1 MAALSHITTAGQ
13 NRPAVNH
20 QAGILAA
27 LLMLLGVLG
36 WWLLFPTLAA
46 AHANLAS
53 SDPPANSELETAP
66 GRIIIW
72 FTEPIEPDLSE
83 IRVLDASGKQVDL
96 GDSVV
101 DDLNPLAMSVGLSD
115 VPDGT
120 YTVAWKNVSTVD
132 GHRVRGSFVF
142 AVGQPLSGAPVEQI
156 DQPLLQSPV
165 APVLRWLTLLGA
177 LAMSG
182 GLVFELLVTRPVLF
196 GLRSTPVMM
205 DVGRRLSYRSLGLT
219 WLALA
224 VFLGASVGQLLVLT
238 VITHEVSSWGA
249 LPEPLWNTITATGWG
264 EVWVW
269 RMAAALAF
277 GVVLCGLRF
286 FAEPR
291 PELYRTLVRTLALM
305 LGGAVLWTL
314 GLTSHGAATIDI
326 RAMALTAD
334 FLHLAAS
341 AFWIG
346 ALFHFVMGL
355 STLLKGLPDGERKE
369 CLAEI
374 VPRFSVVA
382 SLSVATIIVTGVFSG
397 WAQVT
402 VVDAL
407 DTPYGMTLIA
417 KIMLVLPLLFLGA
430 LNLLWVRPRLR
441 RNTESVGWLRRLLL
455 GEAALAVLI
464 LAAVGMLTALEPAR
478 QVASRELTE
487 SRQSISFS
495 DTVSGDTI
503 QLEVSPGR
511 VGSNDLTVTLSDRLG
526 SSISNADEVLVR
538 LVFLESDLGDDT
550 LTATSLGDGRYV
562 REDAQLSIAGVWQAE
577 LVVRRPDAFDART
590 AFRFEALA
598 TGAAGSAAISP
609 SPETA
614 YLLLGAGL
622 LVLGVLFVAAGLPL
636 GGWFSRSGAGVMT
649 PGLAGVAAGLLLLF
663 NAQLG
668 IGGDE
673 VLQNPFPPTPDSL
686 ETGAAT
692 YIQVCQAC
700 HGEGGR
706 GDGPAGVV
714 LDPPPA
720 DLVVHV
726 PLHPEADLFRFI
738 RDGIPGTGM
747 APLGSQLSEE
757 QIWHVVN
764 YIRTLEE

>member
-1 MAALSHITTAGQ
+1 MANLSYNSTVG
-13 NRPAVNH
+13 RFRSAVNCRTS
-20 QAGILAA
+20 ILAGLLA
-27 LLMLLGVLG
+27 LLAVLG
-36 WWLLFPTLAA
+36 WWLLFPAPAA

-66 GRIIIW
+66 NRVIIW
-72 FTEPIEPDLSE
+72 FTEPVEPALSD
-83 IRVLDASGKQVDL
+83 IRVLDSAGKQVDK
-96 GDSVV
+96 GHSVV
-101 DDLNPLAMSVGLSD
+101 DDLNPLAMSVGLGD

-142 AVGQPLSGAPVEQI
+142 AVGQPLSAVPTQGEE
-156 DQPLLQSPV
+156 QPLLQSPFS
-165 APVLRWLTLLGA
+165 PLLRWLVLLGA
-177 LAMSG
+177 LAMAG
-182 GLVFELLVTRPVLF
+182 GLVFELLVTRPILF
-196 GLRSTPVMM
+196 AAKSSSTMR
-205 DVGRRLSYRSLGLT
+205 DVGLALSARSSRLM

-224 VFLGASVGQLLVLT
+224 VFLAASVGQLLSLVT
-238 VITHEVSSWGA
+238 VDTSLGEAVGG
-249 LPEPLWNTITATGWG
+249 PLWTTLSSTGWG
-264 EVWVW
+264 KLWLW
-269 RMAAALAF
+269 RIAAAVAF
-277 GVVLCGLRF
+277 GASLFGLRF
-286 FAEPR
+286 A
-291 PELYRTLVRTLALM
+291 PELWRPAVRTLTLALA
-305 LGGAVLWTL
+305 GAALWTL
-314 GLTSHGAATIDI
+314 ALTSHGAATVDI
-326 RAMALTAD
+326 RNMALAAD

-346 ALFHFVMGL
+346 ALFHFALGL
-355 STLLKGLPDGERKE
+355 SLLRGLPEEDRRE
-369 CLAEI
+369 CLADM

-382 SLSVATIIVTGVFSG
+382 SLSVATIIVTGLFSG

-402 VVDAL
+402 VIEAL
-407 DTPYGMTLIA
+407 TTAYGITLIA
-417 KIMLVLPLLFLGA
+417 KVALVLPLLFLGA

-441 RNTESVGWLRRLLL
+441 RNTESADWLRRLLV
-455 GEAALAVLI
+455 GEAALALLI
-464 LAAVGMLTALEPAR
+464 LAAVGMLTSLEPAR
-478 QVASRELTE
+478 QVASRELAE

-495 DTVSGDTI
+495 DTVSTDNI

-511 VGSNDLTVTLSDRLG
+511 VGSNDLTVTLTDRLG
-526 SSISNADEVLVR
+526 RPIANADEVLVR

-550 LTATSLGDGRYV
+550 LTAVSLGDGRYV

-590 AFRFEALA
+590 AFRFEALS

-609 SPETA
+609 SPATA
-614 YLLLGAGL
+614 YLMLGGGL
-622 LVLGVLFVAAGLPL
+622 LVLGTLFLGAGLPL

-649 PGLAGVAAGLLLLF
+649 PGIAGVAAGLMLLF

-668 IGGDE
+668 IGGQE
-673 VLQNPFPPTPDSL
+673 VLQNPFPPTPESL
-686 ETGAAT
+686 EAGAT
-692 YIQVCQAC
+692 SYVQICQAC
-700 HGEGGR
+700 HGEMGR
-706 GDGPAGVV
+706 GDGPAGVA

-747 APLGSQLSEE
+747 APLGGQLTEE

>member
-1 MAALSHITTAGQ
+1 MAALPHITTAGRF
-13 NRPAVNH
+13 RPAVNRR
-20 QAGILAA
+20 AYILAA
-27 LLMLLGVLG
+27 LLSLLAVLG
-36 WWLLFPTLAA
+36 WWLLFPAHAA

-72 FTEPIEPDLSE
+72 FTEPIEPGLSE
-83 IRVLDASGKQVDL
+83 IRVLDAGGKQMDL

-132 GHRVRGSFVF
+132 GHRVRGSYVF
-142 AVGQPLSGAPVEQI
+142 AVGQPLSGVPVQQVE
-156 DQPLLQSPV
+156 QPLLQSPV

-177 LAMSG
+177 LTMAG

-196 GLRSTPVMM
+196 GLRATPAMK
-205 DVGRRLSYRSLGLT
+205 DAGRRLSYRSLGLT

-224 VFLGASVGQLLVLT
+224 VFLGSSVGQLLVLT

-249 LPEPLWNTITATGWG
+249 LPNPLWKTLTATGWG
-264 EVWVW
+264 ETWVW

-277 GVVLCGLRF
+277 GVVLFGLRF

-291 PELYRTLVRTLALM
+291 PELYRTVVRTVALV

-314 GLTSHGAATIDI
+314 ALTSHGAATIDI

-341 AFWIG
+341 AFWVG

-355 STLLKGLPDGERKE
+355 SALLRGLPDDERRE

-382 SLSVATIIVTGVFSG
+382 TLSVATIIITGVFSG

-402 VVDAL
+402 VTEAL
-407 DTPYGMTLIA
+407 NTPYGITLIA
-417 KIMLVLPLLFLGA
+417 KVLLVLPLLFLGA
-430 LNLLWVRPRLR
+430 LNLLLVRPRLR
-441 RNTESVGWLRRLLL
+441 RNTESVGWLRRLLI

-478 QVASRELTE
+478 QVASRELAE
-487 SRQSISFS
+487 SRQSINFS

-511 VGSNDLTVTLSDRLG
+511 VGSNDVTVTLTDRLG
-526 SSISNADEVLVR
+526 RPIANADEVLVR

-649 PGLAGVAAGLLLLF
+649 PGIAGVAAGLMLLF

-668 IGGDE
+668 IGGEE
-673 VLQNPFPPTPDSL
+673 VLQNPFPPTPESL
-686 ETGAAT
+686 ETGAAS
-692 YIQVCQAC
+692 YVQICQAC
-700 HGEGGR
+700 HGETGR
-706 GDGPAGVV
+706 GDGPAGVA

-747 APLGSQLSEE
+747 APLGGQLSEE

>member
-1 MAALSHITTAGQ
+1 MTASRFRPVTRRASMLAVLVAL
-13 NRPAVNH
+13 VV
-20 QAGILAA
+20 A
-27 LLMLLGVLG
+27 LC
-36 WWLLFPTLAA
+36 WWLLWPSTAA

-72 FTEPIEPDLSE
+72 FTEPIEPGLSE
-83 IRVLDASGKQVDL
+83 IRVLDASGAQVDL

-101 DDLNPLAMSVGLSD
+101 DDLNPLAMSVGLGD

-132 GHRVRGSFVF
+132 GHRVRGSFIF

-177 LAMSG
+177 LTMAG

-196 GLRSTPVMM
+196 GLRATPAMIEA
-205 DVGRRLSYRSLGLT
+205 GRRLSLRSLSLT

-224 VFLGASVGQLLVLT
+224 VFLGASVGQLLLLS
-238 VITHEVSSWGA
+238 VITNEVSSWGA
-249 LPEPLWNTITATGWG
+249 LPKPLWNTITATGWG

-269 RMAAALAF
+269 RMAAAVAF
-277 GVVLCGLRF
+277 GAVV
-286 FAEPR
+286 FAVRLFGESR
-291 PELYRTLVRTLALM
+291 PELYRTAARTLALA
-305 LGGAVLWTL
+305 LAGAVLWTL
-314 GLTSHGAATIDI
+314 ALTSHGAATIDI
-326 RAMALTAD
+326 RAMALAAD

-341 AFWIG
+341 AFWVG

-355 STLLKGLPDGERKE
+355 PGLLRGLPDDERRE

-382 SLSVATIIVTGVFSG
+382 ALSVATIIVTGVFSG

-402 VVDAL
+402 VTEAL
-407 DTPYGMTLIA
+407 NTPYGITLIA
-417 KIMLVLPLLFLGA
+417 KIALVLPLLFLGA
-430 LNLLWVRPRLR
+430 LNLFWVKPRLR
-441 RNTESVGWLRRLLL
+441 REDSSAGWLKRLLI
-455 GEAALAVLI
+455 GEAVLAVLI
-464 LAAVGMLTALEPAR
+464 LGAVGMLTSLEPAR
-478 QVASRELTE
+478 QAASRELAE
-487 SRQSISFS
+487 SRQSLEFS

-511 VGSNDLTVTLSDRLG
+511 VGSNDLTVTLTDRLG
-526 SSISNADEVLVR
+526 RPISNAGEVLVR
-538 LVFLESDLGDDT
+538 LVFLESELGDDS
-550 LTATSLGDGRYV
+550 LTATSQGDGRYV

-598 TGAAGSAAISP
+598 TGAVGSAAISP

-622 LVLGVLFVAAGLPL
+622 LGLGALFVAAGLPL
-636 GGWFSRSGAGVMT
+636 GGWFSRSGAGVMA
-649 PGLAGVAAGLLLLF
+649 PGVVGAAAGLMLLF

-673 VLQNPFPPTPDSL
+673 ILVNPFPPTPDSL

-706 GDGPAGVV
+706 GDGPAGVA

-738 RDGIPGTGM
+738 REGIPGTGM
-747 APLGSQLSEE
+747 APLGNQLTEE